1 MVEYRE
7 IGQDAPG
14 GDMPFLEHIE
24 ELRKRLIKIIL
35 SIIGFAIVAYFF
47 SDQLVELVV
56 KPVGTVYFRQPAG
69 AFMLR
74 MKLAGFAGLVMAIPV
89 VLFQFWRFVIPGL
102 YKREV
107 KYLVP
112 VTILGTIFFFGGA
125 GFCFFGVIP
134 NAIKFLQEF
143 GTENVKPL
151 IDVSDYFSFVF
162 WMCVAFGAVFQLPI
176 IAYFLGRIGLITA
189 QTLRRGRRFA
199 VIGILI
205 VAALIT
211 PTPDAFSM
219 MLLAVPLY
227 VLYEI
232 SVFVVQFTG
241 VRKE

>member
-1 MVEYRE
+1 MAEQRDMGTE
-7 IGQDAPG
+7 SPG
-14 GDMPFLEHIE
+14 GNMPFLEHIE
-24 ELRKRLIKIIL
+24 ELRQRLIKIIL
-35 SIIGFAIVAYFF
+35 SIIFFSIIAYFF
-47 SDQLVELVV
+47 SDVLVEEIV
-56 KPVGTVYFRQPAG
+56 KPVGTVYFRQPTG

-74 MKLAGFAGLVMAIPV
+74 VKLAGFAGLVLAIPV

-112 VTILGTIFFFGGA
+112 VTILGTLFFFGGA
-125 GFCFFGVIP
+125 AFCFFGVIP

-143 GTENVKPL
+143 GTENVRPL

-189 QTLRRGRRFA
+189 GTLRRGRRFA

-205 VAALIT
+205 VAAIIT

-232 SVFVVQFTG
+232 SIFVVQLTG
-241 VRKE
+241 IRRE

>member
-1 MVEYRE
+1 MVERPDISTE
-7 IGQDAPG
+7 SAG

-24 ELRKRLIKIIL
+24 ELRQRLIKVIL
-35 SIIGFAIVAYFF
+35 CMIFFSVIAYFF
-47 SDQLVELVV
+47 SEQMVDFIV
-56 KPVGTVYFRQPAG
+56 KPVGTVYFRQPTG

-74 MKLAGFAGLVMAIPV
+74 VKLAGFAGLVMSIPV
-89 VLFQFWRFVIPGL
+89 ILFHFWRFVIPGL

-112 VTILGTIFFFGGA
+112 VTILGTLFFFGGA
-125 GFCFFGVIP
+125 AFCFLGVIP
-134 NAIKFLQEF
+134 NAIKFLQDF
-143 GTENVKPL
+143 GTETVKPL

-176 IAYFLGRIGLITA
+176 VAYFLGRIGLIA
-189 QTLRRGRRFA
+189 ASTLRRGRRFA
-199 VIGILI
+199 VIAILI

-227 VLYEI
+227 ILYEVSI
-232 SVFVVQFTG
+232 FVVQFTG
-241 VRKE
+241 VRKD

>member
-1 MVEYRE
+1 MVEVRE
-7 IGQDAPG
+7 IGEDSTG

-24 ELRKRLIKIIL
+24 ELRKRLIKMIL
-35 SIIGFAIVAYFF
+35 AIMFFAVIAYFF
-47 SDQLVELVV
+47 SDKLVEYMV
-56 KPVGTVYFRQPAG
+56 KPVGTVYFRQPTG

-74 MKLAGFAGLVMAIPV
+74 IKLAGFAGLVMAIPV
-89 VLFQFWRFVIPGL
+89 ILFQFWRFVIPGL

-112 VTILGTIFFFGGA
+112 VTILGTLFFFGGGA
-125 GFCFFGVIP
+125 FCFLGVIP
-134 NAIKFLQEF
+134 NAIKFLQDF
-143 GTENVKPL
+143 GTENVRPL

-176 IAYFLGRIGLITA
+176 VAYFLGRIGLITA
-189 QTLRRGRRFA
+189 KTLRKGRRFA
-199 VIGILI
+199 IIAILV
-205 VAALIT
+205 VAAVIT

-232 SVFVVQFTG
+232 SIFVVQFTG
-241 VRKE
+241 IRKE